1 MALVN
6 ALDFNMVHFQ
16 ELYLQPR
23 FPPFEPRGPCKGSNA
38 LWIMLHVALLLLV
51 VKRLHTVF
59 KLQGP
64 KI

>member
-6 ALDFNMVHFQ
+6 ALDFSTVHLQ
-16 ELYLQPR
+16 ELYPQPR
-23 FPPFEPRGPCKGSNA
+23 YPPFGPRGPCKGNNA
-38 LWIMLHVALLLLV
+38 LWTMLDVALLLLV

>member
-6 ALDFNMVHFQ
+6 ALDFSMVHLQ
-16 ELYLQPR
+16 ELYPQPR
-23 FPPFEPRGPCKGSNA
+23 YPPFGPRGPCKGSNT
-38 LWIMLHVALLLLV
+38 LWIMLDVALLLLV